1 MISLETLAKK
11 IEEKLTNTEFKF
23 YITTDTGKLKRSER
37 VGNEVINYV
46 NGLMTSGMSEVTNLV
61 SGSENKLTYATQT
74 ATLRFI
80 LSLSNEE
87 EDKFY
92 LDDGRIVNNVAE
104 IGTAKVV
111 QTRFGNITKINN
123 LRALLNN
130 TFQGVVVE
138 DMPEKDEQGNV
149 LKTYSVTTVYQF
161 VETGNREQN
170 PLLGNSFS
178 YTLNIYYSFIENGLN
193 TRSMVFYLD
202 GVPIPYQSNTLE
214 RNSIMDANVYADTQD
229 GTTESVATQSTLN
242 ISFEL
247 PAIANNTVTNT
258 ILSYVLDGELN
269 QAHILKLALNGE
281 DKYYLVAI
289 SGSRLS
295 GETIKNIGQS
305 LTFVPVRKNYNLLKF
320 SKNLWIYSA
329 DSNNY
334 SYFIGDK
341 VFVFGKTK
349 GFVVSPKV
357 KDYGDKIVSAKGLF
371 GTIGLSLLQEGG

>member
-1 MISLETLAKK
+1 
-11 IEEKLTNTEFKF
+11 
-23 YITTDTGKLKRSER
+23 
-37 VGNEVINYV
+37 
-46 NGLMTSGMSEVTNLV
+46 
-61 SGSENKLTYATQT
+61 
-74 ATLRFI
+74 
-80 LSLSNEE
+80 
-87 EDKFY
+87 
-92 LDDGRIVNNVAE
+92 
-104 IGTAKVV
+104 
-111 QTRFGNITKINN
+111 
-123 LRALLNN
+123 
-130 TFQGVVVE
+130 
-138 DMPEKDEQGNV
+138 MPEKDEQGNV

-229 GTTESVATQSTLN
+229 GTAESVATQSTLN

-281 DKYYLVAI
+281 DRYYLVAI

-349 GFVVSPKV
+349 GFVVFPEV
-357 KDYGDKIVSAKGLF
+357 RDYGDKIVSAKGLF